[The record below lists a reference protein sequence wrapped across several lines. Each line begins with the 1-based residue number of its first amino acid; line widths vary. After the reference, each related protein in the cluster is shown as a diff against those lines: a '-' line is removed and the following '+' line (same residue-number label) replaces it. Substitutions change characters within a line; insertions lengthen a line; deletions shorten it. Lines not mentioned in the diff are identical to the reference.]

1 MGPDLAV
8 SIQDGIELI
17 YYTLLLMLQARL
29 VPGHAYGITA
39 AAAAFRQVVVKRAAL
54 HQLTIII
61 QCPDTSALNRPITY
75 WPAAFQAD
83 IERTNN

>member
-39 AAAAFRQVVVKRAAL
+39 AAAFRQVVVKRAAL

-61 QCPDTSALNRPITY
+61 QCPDTSALKRPITCR
-75 WPAAFQAD
+75 PTAFQAD